1 MRRVVIFGS
10 IVLMVAGCG
19 GKKHAAVTQ
28 PTVVVTQTT
37 ATQPPSTTTKAPTL
51 TSASDRQA
59 CAVLLVKIRDVAAL
73 VSGSVELMT
82 QSLHPK
88 ELARRTGEAQRNVLL
103 AAGSL
108 DLMRVPRP
116 LTTARSRLV
125 IGLQGFAA
133 DFGRAKAAVAR
144 NDMATAARQLSDP
157 RSLANVAA
165 ATKRVNQLCGT

>member
-1 MRRVVIFGS
+1 MTQGT
-10 IVLMVAGCG
+10 
-19 GKKHAAVTQ
+19 VTQ
-28 PTVVVTQTT
+28 
-37 ATQPPSTTTKAPTL
+37 QPPPATTAPTL

-59 CAVLLVKIRDVAAL
+59 CVVLQTKIRDVAAL

-82 QSLHPK
+82 QSLHPQ
-88 ELARRTGEAQRNVLL
+88 ELARRTGDAQRNLLL

-108 DLMRVPRP
+108 DLMRVPAP
-116 LTTARSRLV
+116 LATARRRLV
-125 IGLQGFAA
+125 IGLQSFAG

-157 RSLANVAA
+157 RSLANVSA